1 VAEVKRYE
9 FGFIRR
15 RKEEDKVNIEEK
27 KLMINSQ
34 ARSVE
39 KIFAL

>member
-39 KIFAL
+39 NIFAL

>member
-1 VAEVKRYE
+1 MAEVKRYE

-39 KIFAL
+39 NIFAL